1 MNTFYLL
8 TKFSNFFLKIV
19 SLYLSCSLIQ
29 LYDFRQFFILT
40 CFQMLTLKETTTST
54 TIFTNHA
61 VIYIK
66 YKLRTNIMHV
76 SIEKSA
82 EPMFEKFNFILGNSN
97 SANFVRITRI
107 SQHSRVKLLQ
117 W

>member
-1 MNTFYLL
+1 
-8 TKFSNFFLKIV
+8 
-19 SLYLSCSLIQ
+19 
-29 LYDFRQFFILT
+29 
-40 CFQMLTLKETTTST
+40 
-54 TIFTNHA
+54 
-61 VIYIK
+61 
-66 YKLRTNIMHV
+66 MHV